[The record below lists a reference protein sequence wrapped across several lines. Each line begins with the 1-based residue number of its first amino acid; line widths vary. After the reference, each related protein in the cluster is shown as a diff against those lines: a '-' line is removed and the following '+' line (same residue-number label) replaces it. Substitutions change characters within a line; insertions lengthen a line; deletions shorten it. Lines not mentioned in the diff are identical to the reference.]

1 MASKHYHIKFNF
13 DHDKEV
19 INRIE
24 SKENKNDYIRVLVLS
39 DISADI
45 LRNAIKLDDSQP
57 IVISKM
63 DPDELWHIARE
74 EFYNA
79 HCKAV
84 NCDADPNCCER
95 CSYNDYNDLGSDR
108 SICTIEERFD
118 SFWRDY
124 KRIWNRVYGK
134 AVQNG
139 KVV

>member
-13 DHDKEV
+13 DHDKE
-19 INRIE
+19 IIDRIE

-57 IVISKM
+57 SVISKM
-63 DPDELWHIARE
+63 DPDELRHIARE

-79 HCKAV
+79 HCEAV
-84 NCDADPNCCER
+84 NRDGDPNCCES
-95 CSYNDYNDLGSDR
+95 CPYNDYNDLGSDR